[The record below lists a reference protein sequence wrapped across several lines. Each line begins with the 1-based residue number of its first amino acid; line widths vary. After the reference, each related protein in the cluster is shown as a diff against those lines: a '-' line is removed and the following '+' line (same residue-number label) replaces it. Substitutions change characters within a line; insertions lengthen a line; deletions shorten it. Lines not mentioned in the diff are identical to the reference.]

1 MCSCSIEL
9 RNVPFNSW
17 GTGHGWRVLEKTV
30 LESLLIREIADFF
43 CHPSCP
49 RDVSSLLRGV
59 VSLRLLLSD
68 RPRFV
73 MCIRWWTLVNIP
85 FVGTAMSFEQTN
97 LLHLF
102 TCWLLVYIWFLHVLW
117 CEKLCG
123 LKLNGAWGSCAGSKY
138 HTSSVL
144 EVREEAGLEA
154 VNIYALT
161 GDHHCNF
168 W

>member
-1 MCSCSIEL
+1 MESFGENSSWEL
-9 RNVPFNSW
+9 ADQRNCW
-17 GTGHGWRVLEKTV
+17 
-30 LESLLIREIADFF
+30 LLLPPIVSPGRFF
-43 CHPSCP
+43 FTK
-49 RDVSSLLRGV
+49 RSSLG

-73 MCIRWWTLVNIP
+73 MCIRWWTLVNIS

-117 CEKLCG
+117 CEKMCG
-123 LKLNGAWGSCAGSKY
+123 LKLNGAWGSCAGSKD

-161 GDHHCNF
+161 GDHHCKF

>member
-1 MCSCSIEL
+1 
-9 RNVPFNSW
+9 
-17 GTGHGWRVLEKTV
+17 LEKTV

-59 VSLRLLLSD
+59 VS
-68 RPRFV
+68 
-73 MCIRWWTLVNIP
+73 
-85 FVGTAMSFEQTN
+85 E
-97 LLHLF
+97 
-102 TCWLLVYIWFLHVLW
+102 FLYA
-117 CEKLCG
+117 CC
-123 LKLNGAWGSCAGSKY
+123 SRTDPGSKD